1 VALGALVAV
10 LPKRRSAVQIAALAA
25 AVLIAFQIAA
35 DHWFYL
41 YVVWFAPLIFV
52 SLFASY
58 ERSTKDD
65 ETEEWDLR
73 PETRDPRPTFRAPA
87 AAR

>member
-1 VALGALVAV
+1 VV
-10 LPKRRSAVQIAALAA
+10 PKRRTDAQIAALAA
-25 AVLIAFQIAA
+25 AVLIAFQMAA

-52 SLFASY
+52 ALFSAY
-58 ERSTKDD
+58 DKSTKDD
-65 ETEEWDLR
+65 DAEEWDLR
-73 PETRDPRPTFRAPA
+73 PETRDPSPIQRAPA